1 MTAVQHTVIATE
13 DPDYDVAVVS
23 NPGME
28 ALRVQEKTE
37 LLDAAANL
45 KRRFVSARTEEVKRA
60 IRAGNDTTLRH
71 EELIQY
77 HRLFVLLLGSGRV
90 AIFQL
95 TPKLAS
101 RTEGLLQ

>member
-13 DPDYDVAVVS
+13 DPAYDVAVVS

-28 ALRVQEKTE
+28 ALRVQERTE
-37 LLDAAANL
+37 LLDAAAKL
-45 KRRFVSARTEEVKRA
+45 KRRFVSVRPDEIERA
-60 IRAGNDTTLRH
+60 IRAGNDTILRH
-71 EELIQY
+71 EEMVQY

-95 TPKLAS
+95 IPKLAS